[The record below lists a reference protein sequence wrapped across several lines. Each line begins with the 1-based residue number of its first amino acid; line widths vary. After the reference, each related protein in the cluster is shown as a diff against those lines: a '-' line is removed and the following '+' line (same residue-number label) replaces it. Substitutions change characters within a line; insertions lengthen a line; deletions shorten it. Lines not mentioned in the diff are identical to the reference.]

1 MENKVKTMNEFFEP
15 YKDYSGDE
23 MISIPKGK
31 LEFWLETL
39 TDLDKDDDLNDVI
52 RGIGEYLTSEES
64 EVQPVEDKALDVI
77 DELTSDDENPNFI
90 KKFEGE

>member
-1 MENKVKTMNEFFEP
+1 MENKVKSMNEFFEP
-15 YKDYSGDE
+15 YKDYLGDE

-52 RGIGEYLTSEES
+52 RGLEEYLTSEDS
-64 EVQPVEDKALDVI
+64 EVQPVKDTAI
-77 DELTSDDENPNFI
+77 DAIEELTSDDENPNFI